1 MNGFVTKA
9 ARKQY
14 FTLLEVLT
22 VLLILSFGI
31 GLTGVFVNKM
41 YKEQRFM
48 SETEQ
53 VLSHLGMAQDMM
65 LILNTDVKVIFTKE
79 EKNKTFLMRIDVEK
93 PFTSFQQKVIEREIT
108 LSTIKSI
115 KFNDK
120 SKNPLTLQFSL
131 GDMSQGIL
139 QLVEQGK
146 SDGRVEL
153 IVLPGYPSPVNGVM
167 ADLSTVSDRVRKMKR
182 HLKSEEET
190 ESLSEQL
197 FPAEVY
203 EALQKD
209 KQSNPGT

>member
-1 MNGFVTKA
+1 MNGFVKKA

-65 LILNTDVKVIFTKE
+65 LILDTDVKVIFTKDK
-79 EKNKTFLMRIDVEK
+79 KNKTFLMRIDVEK

-108 LSTIKSI
+108 LSTIQSI

-120 SKNPLTLQFSL
+120 SKDPLILQFSL
-131 GDMSQGIL
+131 GKMNQGIL
-139 QLVEQGK
+139 QLTEQGK
-146 SDGRVEL
+146 EGRVEL
-153 IVLPGYPSPVNGVM
+153 IALPGYPSPMNGVM
-167 ADLSTVSDRVRKMKR
+167 GDPSTVSDRIRKMKR
-182 HLKSEEET
+182 HFKSEEET
-190 ESLSEQL
+190 ESLSERL

-209 KQSNPGT
+209 QQSNPRT

>member
-9 ARKQY
+9 ARKKY

-65 LILNTDVKVIFTKE
+65 LILDTDVKVIFTKDH
-79 EKNKTFLMRIDVEK
+79 NTFLMRIDVEK

-115 KFNDK
+115 QFNGK
-120 SKNPLTLQFSL
+120 SKNPLTLLFSL

-139 QLVEQGK
+139 KFVEQGK

-153 IVLPGYPSPVNGVM
+153 IALPGYPSSMNGVM
-167 ADLSTVSDRVRKMKR
+167 TDPRKLSDQVRKMKR
-182 HLKSEEET
+182 HLMSEEET
-190 ESLSEQL
+190 ESLSEKL
-197 FPAEVY
+197 FPSEVY